1 MKKIRNIALLAAMIT
16 ALTSCQMPWQDKLP
30 DELGVKPDAPFVLKG
45 VSNLTQV
52 AQITG
57 YESINKTHEYEIYGT
72 DLGSMFNYGD
82 KTYLVF
88 GDTFGYRPPDKTGAG
103 GADWRSNT
111 IAISSDQDPSDGISI
126 EGVIADY
133 GNHAKEVLPSAKVD
147 YDEMTKIPTHGI
159 AVGALDYHLS
169 ERRNRDSH

>member
-1 MKKIRNIALLAAMIT
+1 MQSCPFVIFERIRSKITMKRIRKIALLTVMVT
-16 ALTSCQMPWQDKLP
+16 ALTSCQMPWQDKQP

-88 GDTFGYRPPDKTGAG
+88 GDTFGYRPSL
-103 GADWRSNT
+103 WRSE
-111 IAISSDQDPSDGISI
+111 AD
-126 EGVIADY
+126 EGGRKAYRGPQQV
-133 GNHAKEVLPSAKVD
+133 
-147 YDEMTKIPTHGI
+147 
-159 AVGALDYHLS
+159 
-169 ERRNRDSH
+169 